1 MIYLLYIILITPLIG
16 QDDLLDILEDDSSKP
31 VIVESSFKGTRV
43 VNAQSLELPRPKILQ
58 FMIQHRFGS
67 IENGFYD
74 LFGMDYAT
82 IRFDFNYGLTERLS
96 FGVGRSSLDKIYD
109 IFVKTKL
116 LRQSSGTRSFP
127 VSVLLYSDIGIDT
140 KRKSENDPAVKDE
153 YLNRLLYVNQLII
166 GRKFNRSLSLEI
178 LPTLIHRN
186 LVPTNQDDHD
196 LVSVGIAGRY
206 KLSNRI
212 SVNADYFIP
221 LGDRSEDY
229 QNSVAIG
236 VDYET
241 GGHVFQ
247 VMIANSQGPY
257 EYTFIE
263 NANGDF
269 STGTLYLGFNISRA
283 FTLAGDNEKKVVV
296 MTEA

>member
-16 QDDLLDILEDDSSKP
+16 QDDLLDILEDASVKP

-82 IRFDFNYGLTERLS
+82 IRFDFNYGLSERLS

-263 NANGDF
+263 NARGNF
-269 STGTLYLGFNISRA
+269 STGVLYLGFNISRA
-283 FTLAGDNEKKVVV
+283 FTLAGDNEKLW
-296 MTEA
+296 

>member
-82 IRFDFNYGLTERLS
+82 IRFDFHYGLTERLS

-186 LVPTNQDDHD
+186 LVPTNKDDHD
-196 LVSVGIAGRY
+196 LASVGIAGRY

-263 NANGDF
+263 NARGNF
-269 STGTLYLGFNISRA
+269 STGVLYLGFNISRA
-283 FTLAGDNEKKVVV
+283 FTLAGDNEKLW
-296 MTEA
+296 

>member
-82 IRFDFNYGLTERLS
+82 IRFDFNYGLSERLS

-263 NANGDF
+263 NARGNF
-269 STGTLYLGFNISRA
+269 STGVLYLGFNISRA
-283 FTLAGDNEKKVVV
+283 FTLAGDNEKLW
-296 MTEA
+296 

>member
-1 MIYLLYIILITPLIG
+1 LIYLLYIILITPLIG
-16 QDDLLDILEDDSSKP
+16 QDDLLDILEDDSLKP

-96 FGVGRSSLDKIYD
+96 FGVGRSSLNKIYD

-263 NANGDF
+263 NARGNF
-269 STGTLYLGFNISRA
+269 STGVLYLGFNISRA
-283 FTLAGDNEKKVVV
+283 FTLAGDNEKLW
-296 MTEA
+296 

>member
-16 QDDLLDILEDDSSKP
+16 QDDLLDILEDASSKP

-263 NANGDF
+263 NARGNF
-269 STGTLYLGFNISRA
+269 STGVLYLGFNISRA
-283 FTLAGDNEKKVVV
+283 FTLAGDNEKLW
-296 MTEA
+296 

>member
-16 QDDLLDILEDDSSKP
+16 QDDLLDILEDASVKP

-196 LVSVGIAGRY
+196 LVSIGIAGRY

-263 NANGDF
+263 NARGNF
-269 STGTLYLGFNISRA
+269 STGVLYLGFNISRA
-283 FTLAGDNEKKVVV
+283 FTLAGDNEKLW
-296 MTEA
+296 

>member
-16 QDDLLDILEDDSSKP
+16 QDDLLDILEDDSLKP

-96 FGVGRSSLDKIYD
+96 FGVGRSSLNKIYD

-263 NANGDF
+263 NARGNF
-269 STGTLYLGFNISRA
+269 STGVLYLGFNISRA
-283 FTLAGDNEKKVVV
+283 FTLAGDNEKLW
-296 MTEA
+296 

>member
-1 MIYLLYIILITPLIG
+1 LIYLLYIILITPLIG

-82 IRFDFNYGLTERLS
+82 IRFDFNYGLSERLS

-263 NANGDF
+263 NARGNF
-269 STGTLYLGFNISRA
+269 STGVLYLGFNISRA
-283 FTLAGDNEKKVVV
+283 FTLAGDNEKLW
-296 MTEA
+296 

>member
-196 LVSVGIAGRY
+196 LTSVGIAGRY

-263 NANGDF
+263 NARGNF
-269 STGTLYLGFNISRA
+269 STGVLYLGFNISRA
-283 FTLAGDNEKKVVV
+283 FTLAGDNEKLW
-296 MTEA
+296 

>member
-16 QDDLLDILEDDSSKP
+16 QDDLLDIFEDDSSKP

-82 IRFDFNYGLTERLS
+82 IRFDFNYGLTERIS
-96 FGVGRSSLDKIYD
+96 FGVGRCSLDKIYD

-263 NANGDF
+263 NARGNF
-269 STGTLYLGFNISRA
+269 STGVLYLGFNISRA
-283 FTLAGDNEKKVVV
+283 FTLAGDNEKLW
-296 MTEA
+296 

>member
-1 MIYLLYIILITPLIG
+1 LIYLLYIILITPLIG

-263 NANGDF
+263 NARGNF
-269 STGTLYLGFNISRA
+269 STGVLYLGFNISRA
-283 FTLAGDNEKKVVV
+283 FTLAGDNEKLW
-296 MTEA
+296 

>member
-82 IRFDFNYGLTERLS
+82 IRFDFHYGLTERLS

-196 LVSVGIAGRY
+196 LVSIGIAGRY

-263 NANGDF
+263 NARGNF
-269 STGTLYLGFNISRA
+269 STGVLYLGFNISRA
-283 FTLAGDNEKKVVV
+283 FTLAGDNEKLW
-296 MTEA
+296 

>member
-16 QDDLLDILEDDSSKP
+16 QDDLLDILEDASVKP

-96 FGVGRSSLDKIYD
+96 FGVGRSSLNKIYD

-140 KRKSENDPAVKDE
+140 KRKSENDLAVKDE

-263 NANGDF
+263 NARGNF
-269 STGTLYLGFNISRA
+269 STGVLYLGFNISRA
-283 FTLAGDNEKKVVV
+283 FTLAGDNEKLW
-296 MTEA
+296 

>member
-1 MIYLLYIILITPLIG
+1 M
-16 QDDLLDILEDDSSKP
+16 
-31 VIVESSFKGTRV
+31 
-43 VNAQSLELPRPKILQ
+43 
-58 FMIQHRFGS
+58 
-67 IENGFYD
+67 
-74 LFGMDYAT
+74 
-82 IRFDFNYGLTERLS
+82 
-96 FGVGRSSLDKIYD
+96 
-109 IFVKTKL
+109 
-116 LRQSSGTRSFP
+116 
-127 VSVLLYSDIGIDT
+127 LYSDIGIDT

-257 EYTFIE
+257 EYTFSE
-263 NANGDF
+263 NARGNF
-269 STGTLYLGFNISRA
+269 STGVLYLGFNISRA
-283 FTLAGDNEKKVVV
+283 FTLAGDNEKLW
-296 MTEA
+296 

>member
-82 IRFDFNYGLTERLS
+82 IRFDFHYGLSERLS

-263 NANGDF
+263 NARGNF
-269 STGTLYLGFNISRA
+269 STGVLYLGFNISRA
-283 FTLAGDNEKKVVV
+283 FTLAGDNEKLW
-296 MTEA
+296 

>member
-196 LVSVGIAGRY
+196 LVSIGIAGRY

-263 NANGDF
+263 NARGNF
-269 STGTLYLGFNISRA
+269 STGVLYLGFNISRA
-283 FTLAGDNEKKVVV
+283 FTLAGDNEKLW
-296 MTEA
+296 

>member
-1 MIYLLYIILITPLIG
+1 MIYLRYIILITPLIG
-16 QDDLLDILEDDSSKP
+16 QDDLLDILEDASVKP

-58 FMIQHRFGS
+58 FMIQHRFGA

-263 NANGDF
+263 NARGNF
-269 STGTLYLGFNISRA
+269 STGVLYLGFNISRA
-283 FTLAGDNEKKVVV
+283 FTLAGDNEKLW
-296 MTEA
+296 

>member
-82 IRFDFNYGLTERLS
+82 IRFDFNYGLSERLS

-196 LVSVGIAGRY
+196 LVSIGIAGRY

-263 NANGDF
+263 NARGNF
-269 STGTLYLGFNISRA
+269 STGVLYLGFNISRA
-283 FTLAGDNEKKVVV
+283 FTLAGDNEKLW
-296 MTEA
+296 

>member
-263 NANGDF
+263 NARGNF
-269 STGTLYLGFNISRA
+269 STGVLYLGFNISRA
-283 FTLAGDNEKKVVV
+283 FTLAGDNEKLW
-296 MTEA
+296 

>member
-82 IRFDFNYGLTERLS
+82 IRFDFHYGLTERLS

-241 GGHVFQ
+241 GGLVFQ

-263 NANGDF
+263 NARGNF
-269 STGTLYLGFNISRA
+269 STGVLYLGFNISRA
-283 FTLAGDNEKKVVV
+283 FTLAGDNEKLW
-296 MTEA
+296 

>member
-16 QDDLLDILEDDSSKP
+16 QDDLLDIFEDDSSKP

-82 IRFDFNYGLTERLS
+82 IRFDFHYGLTERLS

-241 GGHVFQ
+241 GGHVVQ

-263 NANGDF
+263 NARGNF
-269 STGTLYLGFNISRA
+269 STGVLYLGFNISRA
-283 FTLAGDNEKKVVV
+283 FTLAGDNEKLW
-296 MTEA
+296 

>member
-82 IRFDFNYGLTERLS
+82 IRFDFHYGLTERLS

-206 KLSNRI
+206 KLSNTI

-263 NANGDF
+263 NARGNF
-269 STGTLYLGFNISRA
+269 STGVLYLGFNISRA
-283 FTLAGDNEKKVVV
+283 FTLAGDNEKLW
-296 MTEA
+296 

>member
-1 MIYLLYIILITPLIG
+1 MNLIYLFFFILILPLSG

-186 LVPTNQDDHD
+186 LVPTNKDDHD
-196 LVSVGIAGRY
+196 LASIGIAGRY

-212 SVNADYFIP
+212 SVNPDYFIS
-221 LGDRSEDY
+221 LGDRSENY
-229 QNSVAIG
+229 QNSLAIG

-283 FTLAGDNEKKVVV
+283 FTLAGDNEKLW
-296 MTEA
+296 

>member
-1 MIYLLYIILITPLIG
+1 LIYLLYIILITPLIG
-16 QDDLLDILEDDSSKP
+16 QDDLLDILEDDSVKP

-82 IRFDFNYGLTERLS
+82 IRFDFHYGLTERLS
-96 FGVGRSSLDKIYD
+96 FGAGRSSLDKIYD

-263 NANGDF
+263 NARGNF
-269 STGTLYLGFNISRA
+269 STGVLYLGFNISRA
-283 FTLAGDNEKKVVV
+283 FTLAGDNEKLW
-296 MTEA
+296 

>member
-1 MIYLLYIILITPLIG
+1 MKLIYIFFFILILPLSG
-16 QDDLLDILEDDSSKP
+16 QDDLLDIFEDDSSKP

-263 NANGDF
+263 NARGNF
-269 STGTLYLGFNISRA
+269 SSGVLYLGFNISRA
-283 FTLAGDNEKKVVV
+283 FTLAGDNEKLW
-296 MTEA
+296 

>member
-16 QDDLLDILEDDSSKP
+16 QDDLLDIFEDDSSKP

-221 LGDRSEDY
+221 LGDRSENY
-229 QNSVAIG
+229 QNSLAIG

-283 FTLAGDNEKKVVV
+283 FTLAGDNEKLW
-296 MTEA
+296 

>member
-82 IRFDFNYGLTERLS
+82 IRFDFHYGLSERLS
-96 FGVGRSSLDKIYD
+96 FGAGRSSLDKIYD

-263 NANGDF
+263 NARGNF
-269 STGTLYLGFNISRA
+269 STGVLYLGFNISRA
-283 FTLAGDNEKKVVV
+283 FTLAGDNEKLW
-296 MTEA
+296 

>member
-1 MIYLLYIILITPLIG
+1 MKFFYVILFIYISPLLS
-16 QDDLLDILEDDSSKP
+16 QDDLLDMLDDDSEKSEF
-31 VIVESSFKGTRV
+31 VDSAFKGTRV
-43 VNAQSLELPRPKILQ
+43 VNAQSLEIPKPKILQ

-82 IRFDFNYGLTERLS
+82 IRFDFHYGLTDRIS

-109 IFVKTKL
+109 IFLKTKL
-116 LRQSSGTRSFP
+116 IRQTSGFKSFP
-127 VSVLLYSDIGIDT
+127 FSVLFYSDIGIDT
-140 KRKSENDPAVKDE
+140 KRKPEIYPSVKDNFS
-153 YLNRLLYVNQLII
+153 NRLLYVNQLII
-166 GRKFNRSLSLEI
+166 GRKFSRNLSLEI
-178 LPTLIHRN
+178 LPTLVHRN
-186 LVPTNQDDHD
+186 LVPTNNDDHD
-196 LVSVGIAGRY
+196 QASIGIAGRF

-212 SVNADYFIP
+212 SINADYFIP
-221 LGDRSEDY
+221 IGDRNENY
-229 QNSVAIG
+229 KNSLAVG

-247 VMIANSQGPY
+247 VMLANAQGPY

-269 STGTLYLGFNISRA
+269 SSGTLYLGFNISRS
-283 FTLAGDNEKKVVV
+283 FTLKNEDEKSW
-296 MTEA
+296 

>member
-16 QDDLLDILEDDSSKP
+16 QDDLLDILEDASVKP

-82 IRFDFNYGLTERLS
+82 IRFDFHYGLTERLS
-96 FGVGRSSLDKIYD
+96 FGAGRSSLDKIYD

-263 NANGDF
+263 NARGNF
-269 STGTLYLGFNISRA
+269 STGVLYLGFNISRA
-283 FTLAGDNEKKVVV
+283 FTLAGDNEKLW
-296 MTEA
+296 

>member
-196 LVSVGIAGRY
+196 LASFGIAGRY

-212 SVNADYFIP
+212 SVNVDYFIP
-221 LGDRSEDY
+221 LGDRSENY
-229 QNSVAIG
+229 QNSLAIG

-283 FTLAGDNEKKVVV
+283 FTLAGDNEKLL
-296 MTEA
+296 

>member
-116 LRQSSGTRSFP
+116 LRQSSGTRSIP

-263 NANGDF
+263 NARGNF
-269 STGTLYLGFNISRA
+269 STGVLYLGFNISRA
-283 FTLAGDNEKKVVV
+283 FTLAGDNEKLW
-296 MTEA
+296 